1 MCRRNLP
8 GPPASVALSVVAEDK
23 LGITIN
29 APEDDGGAHVTHYLV
44 DVYPASPCVSA
55 KTSGLEHF
63 WTVNRT
69 TATLLSTEV
78 DGRYTY

>member
-1 MCRRNLP
+1 MLFIIVALLVVGKCAGETLP

-29 APEDDGGAHVTHYLV
+29 APEDDGGAHVTHYRV

-55 KTSGLEHF
+55 KTSGS
-63 WTVNRT
+63 
-69 TATLLSTEV
+69 A
-78 DGRYTY
+78 GR